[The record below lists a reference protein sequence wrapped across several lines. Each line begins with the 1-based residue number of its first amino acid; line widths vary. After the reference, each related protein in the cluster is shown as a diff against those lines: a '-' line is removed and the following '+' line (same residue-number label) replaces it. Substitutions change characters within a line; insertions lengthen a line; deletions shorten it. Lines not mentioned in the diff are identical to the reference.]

1 MTPEAFLLLF
11 WFFPFPPIHRFSDFF
26 EHLLQGMRAGDDI
39 PVNETRTDKDS
50 LEAQTILMTVEI
62 FVR

>member
-11 WFFPFPPIHRFSDFF
+11 WFFPFPPIHRLADSF

-50 LEAQTILMTVEI
+50 LEA
-62 FVR
+62 